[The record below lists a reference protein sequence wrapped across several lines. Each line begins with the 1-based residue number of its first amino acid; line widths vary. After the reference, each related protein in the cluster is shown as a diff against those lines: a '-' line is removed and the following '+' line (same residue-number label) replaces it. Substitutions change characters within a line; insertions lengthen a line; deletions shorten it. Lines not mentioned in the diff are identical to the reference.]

1 MAAVSWKSHTRV
13 TRGGREGTAGDVQ
26 VTEAWRLGHSST
38 HGLCDWALHR
48 RIANTTASPGA
59 PWFVQPSPSVY
70 SKAEEFHRGKL
81 LQAGKHRSCRDRC
94 GVWLDKE
101 RRSGVCL
108 EVHLSCLL
116 AKVNWRRAKDIA
128 QERRETVFF
137 PSVFVFSR
145 KTQKLFVS
153 NLNTCLCRGWC

>member
-1 MAAVSWKSHTRV
+1 M
-13 TRGGREGTAGDVQ
+13 TRGGREGTAGDVR

-70 SKAEEFHRGKL
+70 SKAEEFHSGKL
-81 LQAGKHRSCRDRC
+81 LQAGKHRSCRGPLWSLTGQR
-94 GVWLDKE
+94 E

-108 EVHLSCLL
+108 EVHLSCLF

-137 PSVFVFSR
+137 PSVFVFFFFQKDSKTVCVKFKHVSVQRLVLNSR
-145 KTQKLFVS
+145 
-153 NLNTCLCRGWC
+153 